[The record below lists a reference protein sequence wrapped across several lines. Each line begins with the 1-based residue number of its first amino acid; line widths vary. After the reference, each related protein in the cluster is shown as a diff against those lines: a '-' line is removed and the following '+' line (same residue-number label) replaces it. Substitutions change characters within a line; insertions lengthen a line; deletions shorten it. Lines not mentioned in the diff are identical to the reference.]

1 MSAKSEVEAMLEA
14 GKQSKPSGEDTYFPK
29 FRTIRRSTGDELD
42 PTTTFTLL
50 PGKDPWAKIALAT
63 YCSACEQDAPGL
75 AKALREAFQITP
87 GEHALAGGR

>member
-50 PGKDPWAKIALAT
+50 PGKDIHAAKALRT
-63 YCSACEQDAPGL
+63 YVDSVRETMPGL
-75 AKALREAFQITP
+75 AKALEKAFPVLVDMRLLDIK
-87 GEHALAGGR
+87 